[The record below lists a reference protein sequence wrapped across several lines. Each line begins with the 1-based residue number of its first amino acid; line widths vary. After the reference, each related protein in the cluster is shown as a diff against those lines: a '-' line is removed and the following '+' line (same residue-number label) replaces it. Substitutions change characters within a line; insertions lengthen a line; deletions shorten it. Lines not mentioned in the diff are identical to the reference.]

1 MSRRRR
7 SRRSGPASCTWSRT
21 KRHWSRSADASAGW
35 KTPRDGVH
43 KFDTGAS
50 DGYSGRR
57 VLMDER
63 DVVRDLVAK
72 LIEAVEAS
80 LDSSP
85 AVREA
90 LDELVRNGFEP
101 RLILL
106 ADASARSAD
115 TEEEAAADDAPE
127 ASDGD
132 HGADADEDLEEAR
145 DLQYELTKLDRDF
158 LRTVRIRP
166 ESG

>member
-1 MSRRRR
+1 
-7 SRRSGPASCTWSRT
+7 
-21 KRHWSRSADASAGW
+21 
-35 KTPRDGVH
+35 
-43 KFDTGAS
+43 
-50 DGYSGRR
+50 
-57 VLMDER
+57 MDER

-80 LDSSP
+80 LDNSP

-106 ADASARSAD
+106 ADAEARSAD
-115 TEEEAAADDAPE
+115 ADEEATTDEAPE
-127 ASDGD
+127 ASGGGRDT
-132 HGADADEDLEEAR
+132 DAEAATDLEEAR
-145 DLQYELTKLDRDF
+145 ELEYELTKLDRDF

>member
-1 MSRRRR
+1 
-7 SRRSGPASCTWSRT
+7 
-21 KRHWSRSADASAGW
+21 
-35 KTPRDGVH
+35 
-43 KFDTGAS
+43 
-50 DGYSGRR
+50 
-57 VLMDER
+57 MDER

-80 LDSSP
+80 LDGSS

-106 ADASARSAD
+106 ADATARSN
-115 TEEEAAADDAPE
+115 EAADDATDE
-127 ASDGD
+127 ATEVVDADRASDAGE
-132 HGADADEDLEEAR
+132 AAEEDSEDAR
-145 DLQYELTKLDRDF
+145 DLRYELTKLDRDF
-158 LRTVRIRP
+158 LRTVRIQP

>member
-1 MSRRRR
+1 
-7 SRRSGPASCTWSRT
+7 
-21 KRHWSRSADASAGW
+21 
-35 KTPRDGVH
+35 
-43 KFDTGAS
+43 
-50 DGYSGRR
+50 
-57 VLMDER
+57 MDER

-72 LIEAVEAS
+72 LMEAVEAS
-80 LDSSP
+80 LDGSP

-106 ADASARSAD
+106 ADASARASSAD
-115 TEEEAAADDAPE
+115 EGVDGAAEAASEGARGPETGDTVDD
-127 ASDGD
+127 DL
-132 HGADADEDLEEAR
+132 DEER
-145 DLQYELTKLDRDF
+145 DLRYEMTKLDRDF

>member
-1 MSRRRR
+1 
-7 SRRSGPASCTWSRT
+7 
-21 KRHWSRSADASAGW
+21 
-35 KTPRDGVH
+35 
-43 KFDTGAS
+43 
-50 DGYSGRR
+50 
-57 VLMDER
+57 MDDR

-80 LDSSP
+80 LDGSP

-106 ADASARSAD
+106 ADAAAQSGQADGSAADATDETAEAEDSAD
-115 TEEEAAADDAPE
+115 DR
-127 ASDGD
+127 
-132 HGADADEDLEEAR
+132 EDSR
-145 DLQYELTKLDRDF
+145 DLCYEMTKLDRDF

>member
-1 MSRRRR
+1 
-7 SRRSGPASCTWSRT
+7 
-21 KRHWSRSADASAGW
+21 
-35 KTPRDGVH
+35 
-43 KFDTGAS
+43 
-50 DGYSGRR
+50 
-57 VLMDER
+57 MDER

-80 LDSSP
+80 LDGSP

-106 ADASARSAD
+106 ADATARSNSAEE
-115 TEEEAAADDAPE
+115 TAEEASEATDAT
-127 ASDGD
+127 
-132 HGADADEDLEEAR
+132 GADRGSDVGEAAEDDLEEAR
-145 DLQYELTKLDRDF
+145 DLRYELTKLDRDF
-158 LRTVRIRP
+158 LRTVRIQP

>member
-1 MSRRRR
+1 
-7 SRRSGPASCTWSRT
+7 
-21 KRHWSRSADASAGW
+21 
-35 KTPRDGVH
+35 
-43 KFDTGAS
+43 
-50 DGYSGRR
+50 
-57 VLMDER
+57 MDER

-80 LDSSP
+80 LDGSP

-106 ADASARSAD
+106 ADATARSNSAEE
-115 TEEEAAADDAPE
+115 TVEEASE
-127 ASDGD
+127 TI
-132 HGADADEDLEEAR
+132 DADRGSDVGEAAEDDLEEAR
-145 DLQYELTKLDRDF
+145 DLRYELTKLDRDF
-158 LRTVRIRP
+158 LRTVRIQP

>member
-1 MSRRRR
+1 
-7 SRRSGPASCTWSRT
+7 
-21 KRHWSRSADASAGW
+21 
-35 KTPRDGVH
+35 
-43 KFDTGAS
+43 
-50 DGYSGRR
+50 
-57 VLMDER
+57 MDER

-80 LDSSP
+80 LDGSP

-106 ADASARSAD
+106 ADATARSNS
-115 TEEEAAADDAPE
+115 EEPAGEAPE
-127 ASDGD
+127 ATDATD
-132 HGADADEDLEEAR
+132 AADADRGSDVGEAEDDVEEVR
-145 DLQYELTKLDRDF
+145 DLRYELTKLDRDF
-158 LRTVRIRP
+158 LRTVRIQP

>member
-1 MSRRRR
+1 
-7 SRRSGPASCTWSRT
+7 
-21 KRHWSRSADASAGW
+21 
-35 KTPRDGVH
+35 
-43 KFDTGAS
+43 
-50 DGYSGRR
+50 
-57 VLMDER
+57 MDER

-80 LDSSP
+80 LDTSP

-106 ADASARSAD
+106 ADAAVRASGAD
-115 TEEEAAADDAPE
+115 DATDGAADEALDATDGDRAAAAADADDDAE
-127 ASDGD
+127 
-132 HGADADEDLEEAR
+132 EEAR
-145 DLQYELTKLDRDF
+145 DLRYELTKLDQDF

>member
-1 MSRRRR
+1 
-7 SRRSGPASCTWSRT
+7 
-21 KRHWSRSADASAGW
+21 
-35 KTPRDGVH
+35 
-43 KFDTGAS
+43 
-50 DGYSGRR
+50 
-57 VLMDER
+57 MDER

-72 LIEAVEAS
+72 LIEAAEAS
-80 LDSSP
+80 LDGSP

-106 ADASARSAD
+106 ADAAARS
-115 TEEEAAADDAPE
+115 
-127 ASDGD
+127 S
-132 HGADADEDLEEAR
+132 DADEVAEDGETEPEAADAGR
-145 DLQYELTKLDRDF
+145 DPNASRTDEDESDEAGDLQYEMTKLDRDF

>member
-1 MSRRRR
+1 
-7 SRRSGPASCTWSRT
+7 
-21 KRHWSRSADASAGW
+21 
-35 KTPRDGVH
+35 
-43 KFDTGAS
+43 
-50 DGYSGRR
+50 
-57 VLMDER
+57 MDER

-72 LIEAVEAS
+72 LLEAVEAS
-80 LDSSP
+80 LDGSP

-106 ADASARSAD
+106 ADASARASSAD
-115 TEEEAAADDAPE
+115 ESADAGTDDAAEGERGPESGETADD
-127 ASDGD
+127 DGD
-132 HGADADEDLEEAR
+132 EER
-145 DLQYELTKLDRDF
+145 DLRYEMTKLDRDF

>member
-1 MSRRRR
+1 
-7 SRRSGPASCTWSRT
+7 
-21 KRHWSRSADASAGW
+21 
-35 KTPRDGVH
+35 
-43 KFDTGAS
+43 
-50 DGYSGRR
+50 
-57 VLMDER
+57 MDDR

-80 LDSSP
+80 LDGSP
-85 AVREA
+85 AVRDA

-106 ADASARSAD
+106 ADAAAR
-115 TEEEAAADDAPE
+115 
-127 ASDGD
+127 AS
-132 HGADADEDLEEAR
+132 GADEGADGVADEAPDAAHDSTAEDAAEDDLEESH
-145 DLQYELTKLDRDF
+145 DLNYEMTKLDREF

>member
-1 MSRRRR
+1 
-7 SRRSGPASCTWSRT
+7 
-21 KRHWSRSADASAGW
+21 
-35 KTPRDGVH
+35 
-43 KFDTGAS
+43 
-50 DGYSGRR
+50 
-57 VLMDER
+57 MDER

-80 LDSSP
+80 LDGSP

-106 ADASARSAD
+106 ADATARSTDAD
-115 TEEEAAADDAPE
+115 EAT
-127 ASDGD
+127 
-132 HGADADEDLEEAR
+132 ADADEVESTATDAGRGAEVADEDDLEESR
-145 DLQYELTKLDRDF
+145 DLQYEMTKLDRDF